1 MNNHT
6 EPQRIPVVRID
17 PATTTLIELLTV
29 NARLPYPLHMPLY
42 EDVRPDAVC
51 AVRAVAELPG
61 MRLEEKPSA
70 LYLWNQAGLLVAVVF
85 AKRSR

>member
-29 NARLPYPLHMPLY
+29 NARMPYPLHMPLY

-61 MRLEEKPSA
+61 MRLEEKRGA
-70 LYLWNQAGLLVAVVF
+70 VELWNRADLLVAIVF
-85 AKRSR
+85 RRKK